1 MTNPVTINTLRWL
14 VLLPTISTMDL
25 KRVKAI
31 TPDPILSMITNNTS
45 TTLRAVE
52 TRKYINNIDVVRLSG
67 HANISKIRS
76 HIRQIY
82 NDGYIPYNK
91 FIGIIKPVANLFIDV
106 NYNNKHRFLI
116 LPQYKLLL
124 ESIVHSESR
133 LYMSGP
139 IDNTVNTLTFSMDG
153 DRHMVGPAEL
163 MTMHQ
168 LATALQ
174 RSHSIFGNVTS
185 CMHGHSVA
193 VGSVLRGISFA
204 TIWSIVNEMTK
215 SQIELMPID
224 DKHSGTP
231 EELQSEVDTP
241 WPQAPLN
248 PELYAAL
255 NLQFNFENPNY
266 NYAIGCNK
274 RKR

>member
-1 MTNPVTINTLRWL
+1 
-14 VLLPTISTMDL
+14 MDL
-25 KRVKAI
+25 KRVKSI
-31 TPDPILSMITNNTS
+31 TPDPILSMIVNNTS
-45 TTLRAVE
+45 TTLRAIE

-67 HANISKIRS
+67 HVNISNIRA
-76 HIRQIY
+76 HIQQIY
-82 NDGYIPYNK
+82 NDGYIPYTRS
-91 FIGIIKPVANLFIDV
+91 IGIIKAVANLFVDV
-106 NYNNKHRFLI
+106 SYKRRFLV

-124 ESIVHSESR
+124 ESIINSKSR

-139 IDNTVNTLTFSMDG
+139 IDNTINTLTFSMDG

-163 MTMHQ
+163 MTMRQ

-185 CMHGHSVA
+185 CMHGHSVV

-204 TIWSIVNEMTK
+204 TVWSIVNEMTK

-241 WPQAPLN
+241 WPQAPLT

-266 NYAIGCNK
+266 NYAIVCNK